1 MLTPYDEVPYKSAP
15 VEWTAPERLALA
27 SLLHGG
33 PRVSLDK
40 YRVLELGC
48 GNGANLLPLAYYR
61 RNATFVG
68 LDGARSQIAVAQARK
83 AALGLSN
90 LQFIHADFLDA
101 SRRLSGPFDY
111 IIAHGVFSWVSPD
124 IRDAL
129 LELFAQHLH

>member
-1 MLTPYDEVPYKSAP
+1 MTAADRYDELPYQCYP
-15 VEWTAPERLALA
+15 IVLTAPERLRLA
-27 SLLHGG
+27 SVLDGG
-33 PRVSLDK
+33 PRTPLDA

-101 SRRLSGPFDY
+101 SRRLSGP
-111 IIAHGVFSWVSPD
+111 
-124 IRDAL
+124 
-129 LELFAQHLH
+129 